1 MRRRH
6 RYWLL
11 LLCYVLTSLTPA
23 QTWSDSLHGVLS
35 GIATRY
41 QLAGMSV
48 AVVKHDSVV
57 FARGYGLAD
66 IGRSI
71 AMTDSSIYR
80 IASISK
86 TITALAVMKLYEQGA
101 FGLDDDVSTALGFT
115 LRNPAFPSQPVTYR
129 RLLSH
134 TSSLR
139 DGTGYN
145 AFLSA
150 TYANAS
156 IPALSELL
164 VSGGASFSSD
174 MWSATRGSASAYF
187 AYANINFGVLGT
199 LVERLSG
206 KRFDV
211 FCREQILA
219 PLGLDASFNVHDLRN
234 MNNVAVLYRY
244 PGGVWTAQADD
255 FGGVKPTPRDLS
267 GYALGTNGLIFG
279 PQGGLRVSA
288 RGLATIMRL
297 LANGGTVNGVR
308 ILRDTTVA
316 RMLTTNWTYS
326 GSNGDPYY
334 GIFNAYACGIS
345 PTTALIQGQAL
356 IGHPGEAYGLIS
368 DMYAAAN
375 GSYGIVFL
383 TNGSKTSYALGSY
396 SGWYRV
402 EEEVYT
408 AAYQIGVLLSTTSV
422 CDPGVPTGMRL
433 EPNYPNPF
441 NPTTRIRWSIEQ
453 EGRVR
458 LSVVDLLGHEV
469 AVLADRESGAGEY
482 LEEWDAAGVPSGIY
496 ITRLQVS
503 GRDGRTMSVSRTMT
517 LVR

>member
-1 MRRRH
+1 MRGPRLQCPL
-6 RYWLL
+6 Y
-11 LLCYVLTSLTPA
+11 LTFLVGSLSAA
-23 QTWSDSLHGVLS
+23 QTWSDSLNSLLT
-35 GIATRY
+35 GIATRH

-48 AVVKHDSVV
+48 AVVKHDSLI

-71 AMTDSSIYR
+71 PMTDSSIYR

-86 TITALAVMKLYEQGA
+86 TITGLAVMKLYEQGA

-115 LRNPAFPSQPVTYR
+115 LRNPSFPSQPVTFR

-145 AFLSA
+145 GFLSD
-150 TYANAS
+150 TYS
-156 IPALSELL
+156 SQTIPAVSELV
-164 VSGGASFSSD
+164 VSGGAYFTSD
-174 MWSATRGSASAYF
+174 MWSGSRGPESSYF
-187 AYANINFGVLGT
+187 AYANINFGILGT

-206 KRFDV
+206 QRFDIY
-211 FCREQILA
+211 CREQILA
-219 PLGLDASFNVHDLRN
+219 PLELDASFNVQDLRN

-244 PGGVWTAQADD
+244 PGEMWTAQADD
-255 FGGVKPTPRDLS
+255 FGGIKPVPRDLS
-267 GYALGTNGLIFG
+267 GYAVGTNGLIFG

-288 RGLATIMRL
+288 RGLATLMRL
-297 LANGGTVNGVR
+297 VANLGTVDGVR
-308 ILRDTTVA
+308 ILRDSTVT
-316 RMLTTNWTYS
+316 RMLTTNWSYS

-345 PTTALIQGQAL
+345 PTTALLPGETL

-368 DMYAAAN
+368 DMYGSSS

-383 TNGSKTSYALGSY
+383 TNGSKTSYALGTY

-408 AAYQIGVLLSTTSV
+408 AAYQIGVLMSTTRVRESRI
-422 CDPGVPTGMRL
+422 PTMMSL

-441 NPTTRIRWSIEQ
+441 NPATRIRWTIHEA
-453 EGRVR
+453 GWVR
-458 LSVVDLLGHEV
+458 LSVVDLLGRDV
-469 AVLADRESGAGEY
+469 AVLTERESAAGEY
-482 LEEWDAAGVPSGIY
+482 EEQWNTEGAPSGIY
-496 ITRLQVS
+496 IARLQVADRA
-503 GRDGRTMSVSRTMT
+503 GRQTSVSRKMI
-517 LVR
+517 LLR